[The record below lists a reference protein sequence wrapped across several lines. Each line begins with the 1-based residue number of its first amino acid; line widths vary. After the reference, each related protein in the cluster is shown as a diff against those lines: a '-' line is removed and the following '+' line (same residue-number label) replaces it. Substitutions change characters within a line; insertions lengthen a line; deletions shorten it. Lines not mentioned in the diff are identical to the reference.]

1 MLRSLIGLTLLLNA
15 TCLFAADYPIH
26 PLCINDL
33 IESLKS
39 EETSPIDLDAC
50 NQEHAEKV
58 PNIRILEDSLTVSV
72 DEEDGS
78 WQGYRSKKNIG
89 TDTIKT
95 IKLNSNTEALS
106 LLRFVNTGGTGVFS
120 SAIWIKIKTLKTGGR
135 TAEMILSLPFGD
147 RCNDGHPDII
157 TDFPEDPIISV
168 AATPFRLLNPD
179 DMHPWRMTSI
189 SMLLE
194 FPTGSYSA
202 SELTKFFEEHD
213 IPRPFNNYLPY
224 GDIDNGAASCEGRI
238 DRAYRFSQ
246 EVMEPETILVSIN
259 NSSEIVFSKNNELND
274 CLTNWLHTTIQEDGQ
289 VVSDKKVTF
298 SIEKWREALKGL
310 QKTCPAGKGAK
321 EK

>member
-1 MLRSLIGLTLLLNA
+1 MLRSLISLTLLLNA
-15 TCLFAADYPIH
+15 TCLFAVDYPIH

-39 EETSPIDLDAC
+39 EGNSRIDLDAC

-58 PNIRILEDSLTVSV
+58 PNIGILKDSLTVRI
-72 DEEDGS
+72 DEESGS
-78 WQGYRSKKNIG
+78 WEGYRIKKNIG

-95 IKLNSNTEALS
+95 IKVNSNTEALS

-179 DMHPWRMTSI
+179 DMHPWRMTRT
-189 SMLLE
+189 SMLLQ

-202 SELTKFFEEHD
+202 SELTKFFEKYD

-224 GDIDNGAASCEGRI
+224 GDIDNSAASCEGSI
-238 DRAYRFSQ
+238 DHVYRFSQ
-246 EVMEPETILVSIN
+246 EVMEPETVLVSIN
-259 NSSEIVFSKNNELND
+259 NSSEIVFSKNNKLNN

-298 SIEKWREALKGL
+298 SIEKWREALKVL
-310 QKTCPAGKGAK
+310 KKTCPAGRGTKG
-321 EK
+321 